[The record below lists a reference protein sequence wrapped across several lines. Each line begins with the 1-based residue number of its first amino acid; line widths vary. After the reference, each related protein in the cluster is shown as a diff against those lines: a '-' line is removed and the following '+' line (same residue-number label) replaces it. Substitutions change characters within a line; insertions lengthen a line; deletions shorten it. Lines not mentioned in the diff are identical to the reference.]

1 MATYNQK
8 IYEPVPKPLPDYYA
22 EIASRTRWNK
32 DNPPNIVFAI
42 GTARTG
48 TTASLNVF
56 KGSKAQDSEGQTYD
70 IPVAY
75 QHFKAG
81 LRHAML
87 GWKENPNWEFQIP
100 NAPVYYMKDTVGP
113 YTAKE
118 SEYNPL
124 KVFEQMGYPM
134 DKIFPVFFY
143 RDPLDSFASWIDKW
157 SSIVPRETLFDNF
170 IIAANTLLE
179 IKNEVEVKGIPH
191 ATFLYETIRD
201 NTPNEAALS
210 LFKKVN
216 QTISVTDNKKIV
228 PTENTTENWDRLD
241 QEGWKPNQ
249 PAMYEIPRIDRSVH
263 HDAKTKTSWEFKIKT
278 AEKLATIILPSE
290 VKRLED
296 AGIPQIYN
304 EFKLGAQRTLGLPID
319 ELRSF
324 EAIKEVFTRQS
335 FEGIPQ
341 RNQTRR

>member
-1 MATYNQK
+1 MSKNR
-8 IYEPVPKPLPDYYA
+8 YEPIEKPLSDYYA
-22 EIASRTRWNK
+22 EIASRTKWNK
-32 DNPPNIVFAI
+32 DNPLNIVFAI

-56 KGSKAQDSEGQTYD
+56 RGSKTQDSEGQLHD

-87 GWKENPNWEFQIP
+87 GWKKNPNWEFQIP
-100 NAPVYYMKDTVGP
+100 NAPVYYLKDTIGP

-124 KVFEQMGYPM
+124 RVFEQMDYPM
-134 DKIFPVFFY
+134 NKIFPVFFY

-157 SSIVPRETLFDNF
+157 SSIVSRETLLENF
-170 IIAANTLLE
+170 IIASNTLLE
-179 IKNEVEVKGIPH
+179 IKHEVEAKGIPH
-191 ATFLYETIRD
+191 STFLYEAIRD
-201 NTPNEAALS
+201 NKPNEAAEA
-210 LFKKVN
+210 LFKQVN
-216 QTISVTDNKKIV
+216 QTIVVTDKKKIV

-249 PAMYEIPRIDRSVH
+249 PAIYEIPRIDRSVH

-278 AEKLATIILPSE
+278 PEKLAAIILPDE
-290 VKRLED
+290 LKRLKD
-296 AGIPQIYN
+296 AGLPRIYD
-304 EFKLGAQRTLGLPID
+304 EFRLSTQRTLSLPID

-324 EAIKEVFTRQS
+324 EKVKEVFARRGN
-335 FEGIPQ
+335 EGNRSIQ
-341 RNQTRR
+341 FRK